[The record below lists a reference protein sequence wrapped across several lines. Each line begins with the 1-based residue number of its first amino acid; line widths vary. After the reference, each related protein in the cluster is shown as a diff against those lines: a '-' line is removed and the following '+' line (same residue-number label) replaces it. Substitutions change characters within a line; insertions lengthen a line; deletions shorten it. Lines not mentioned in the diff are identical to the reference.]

1 MKNKIEN
8 YLDQTLN
15 HSYSVYLT
23 YFFVNLRCST
33 EINIKH
39 QSRIYVNIINKS
51 FKIHINTSISI

>member
-39 QSRIYVNIINKS
+39 QS
-51 FKIHINTSISI
+51 